1 MTTEINLLP
10 PNLYRGYLL
19 KRSLVF
25 WVTRLAP
32 YLIAALEIISLG
44 ALVITAQTYL
54 NLDRVEKEAQTA
66 VGAWEKLQ
74 VTEDRIRLF
83 QQKSVAL
90 REIGT
95 KSRLFGGLLKT
106 LAELIPESVAYS
118 SLQISGSTI
127 KLTART
133 GSVSGLSGLISNL
146 LGSNKFKEV
155 ILTESE
161 YIPAV
166 QSYQMNLEIPVIAEA
181 VFH

>member
-1 MTTEINLLP
+1 MPTEINLLP
-10 PNLYRGYLL
+10 PNLYRSYLL

-25 WVTRLAP
+25 WITRLAP

-44 ALVITAQTYL
+44 ALIITAQTYL
-54 NLDRVEKEAQTA
+54 SLDRVEKEAQTA
-66 VGAWEKLQ
+66 VARWGKSQ
-74 VTEDRIRLF
+74 GTEDRIQLF
-83 QQKSVAL
+83 QRKSAAL

-95 KSRLFGGLLKT
+95 QSRLFGGLLKT

-127 KLTART
+127 KLTTRT
-133 GSVSGLSGLISNL
+133 GSVTGLAGLISNL

-166 QSYQMNLEIPVIAEA
+166 QSYQMSLEIPVIAEG